1 MTSELQ
7 LAEINLDGFARIEQ
21 LADQLDSFCLQPGD
35 DEAEAIKAR
44 AMLAYKVELARC
56 LAKHYQQQ
64 AETMAGEL

>member
-1 MTSELQ
+1 MSQLQ

-56 LAKHYQQQ
+56 LANHYQQQ